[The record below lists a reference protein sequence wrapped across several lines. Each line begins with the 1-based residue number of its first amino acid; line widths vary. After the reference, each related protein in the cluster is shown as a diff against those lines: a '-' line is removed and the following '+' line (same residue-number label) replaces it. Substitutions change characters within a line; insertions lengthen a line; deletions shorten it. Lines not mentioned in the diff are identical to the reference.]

1 MIGPHE
7 GRELDLM
14 LAGEKSLAVFH
25 DLYVDGDDIPE
36 DIIPE
41 RAFAP
46 YVAQGKI
53 MRLET
58 IVTNARNGD
67 RVKFVCFTLPGQE
80 WRAQFYLWIE
90 ESVFSK
96 ELKYNPAHDEIVG
109 KLLGYSNEDIRDFLK
124 KKRGKSLSEND
135 KS

>member
-1 MIGPHE
+1 MRRRAA
-7 GRELDLM
+7 GRATAAP
-14 LAGEKSLAVFH
+14 LA
-25 DLYVDGDDIPE
+25 
-36 DIIPE
+36 
-41 RAFAP
+41 
-46 YVAQGKI
+46 
-53 MRLET
+53 
-58 IVTNARNGD
+58 
-67 RVKFVCFTLPGQE
+67 RVRRRRGQE